1 MFFFLEPI
9 AWELKNSKCFFMVLL
24 FELIKKN
31 FTSFGPVSVFSI
43 CPPEEELES
52 VALWEKFN

>member
-1 MFFFLEPI
+1 
-9 AWELKNSKCFFMVLL
+9 MVLL

-43 CPPEEELES
+43 CPPEEELEN
-52 VALWEKFN
+52 VAFGKNLIKSAHNGTLEDKIPQA